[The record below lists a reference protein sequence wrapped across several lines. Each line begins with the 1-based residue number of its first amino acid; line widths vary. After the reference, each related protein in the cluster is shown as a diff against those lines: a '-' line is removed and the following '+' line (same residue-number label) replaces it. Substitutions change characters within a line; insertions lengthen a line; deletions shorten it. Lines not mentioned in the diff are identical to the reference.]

1 MPFEFHFQPSRDA
14 VVALRPEAMPAC
26 SNARTKKACSPG
38 TGCAIGGWTGDT
50 LTADVCLVTPPHH
63 VRVTIDAG
71 RESFVFDDDGTWIR
85 TIIDA
90 TRRPT
95 RAGRASHSNVAWI
108 QSQAVRSCR
117 DIPAESLN

>member
-1 MPFEFHFQPSRDA
+1 MFVNGHCPPWRA
-14 VVALRPEAMPAC
+14 VAEYARARPTAWA
-26 SNARTKKACSPG
+26 SP
-38 TGCAIGGWTGDT
+38 IGGWTGDT
-50 LTADVCLVTPPHH
+50 RTADVCLVTPPHH